1 MEISL
6 DHINQFL
13 KKCRNANWAGVF
25 YSLPPSRRRTGVS
38 KDQNNFQFLLQDLN
52 EIQLSSKEE
61 FIFHPFDHQIIP
73 KVVLKPQFK
82 NEEAIQ
88 QLEQNIDPS
97 PYWSLPILKEFKT
110 TEKKEYELQF
120 EKYISAIQQGY
131 CSKAILSTIT
141 KKEIPADYGFG
152 EFILRL
158 RKEYPQAFIY
168 LFSSPITGTWIG
180 ATPETFLKWNGN
192 EISTMSLAGTK
203 KEESANFL
211 FGDKEKN
218 EQKIVTEYIEQIF
231 TEYFGE
237 VEIEKPVEF
246 SYGEMVHLITRVA
259 AKTSP
264 DFTIKDFMRLT
275 QQFHP
280 TPAVGGYPKQA
291 AINLIANTEKHSRLY
306 YSGYLGPVNDSSA
319 ELAVNLR
326 CMTMNGDSLF
336 VFAGGGITKDS
347 NLEAE
352 WAETRLKA
360 QALLKFL

>member
-1 MEISL
+1 MDISSN
-6 DHINQFL
+6 HINLFL
-13 KKCRNANWAGVF
+13 KKCRSANWAGVF
-25 YSLPPSRRRTGVS
+25 YSVPF
-38 KDQNNFQFLLQDLN
+38 QNDFEFLLQHLN
-52 EIQLSSKEE
+52 QIQVEPFDE
-61 FIFHPFDHQIIP
+61 FIFQPFNHNIIP
-73 KVVLKPQFK
+73 RVILKPQFK

-88 QLEQNIDPS
+88 QLSQDIDLLS
-97 PYWSLPILKEFKT
+97 YWNLPILNEFEN

-120 EKYISAIQQGY
+120 WKYISAINQEH
-131 CSKAILSTIT
+131 CKKVILSTIT
-141 KKEIPADYGFG
+141 KKEIPIDYNIG

-180 ATPETFLKWNGN
+180 ATPETFLKWNEVG
-192 EISTMSLAGTK
+192 ISTMSLAGTK
-203 KEESANFL
+203 KEESSNFL
-211 FGDKEKN
+211 FGNKEKI
-218 EQKIVTEYIEQIF
+218 EQEIVTEYIEQIF
-231 TEYFGE
+231 KKNFGE

-246 SYGEMVHLITRVA
+246 FYGEMVHLITKVA
-259 AKTSP
+259 AKIPLGFSKL
-264 DFTIKDFMRLT
+264 DFIKLA

-291 AINLIANTEKHSRLY
+291 AIDLIATTEKHSRLY
-306 YSGYLGPVNDSSA
+306 YSGYLGPVTDSSA

-326 CMTMNGDSLF
+326 CMTLNEDSIF

-360 QALLKFL
+360 RALLKFL